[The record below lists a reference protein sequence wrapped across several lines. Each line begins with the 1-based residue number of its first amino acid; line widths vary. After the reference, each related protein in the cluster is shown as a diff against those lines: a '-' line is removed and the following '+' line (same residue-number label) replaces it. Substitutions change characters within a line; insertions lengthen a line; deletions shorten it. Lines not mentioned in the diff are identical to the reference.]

1 MVNILTIKKFNFY
14 TIEQYLVSDKF
25 YIPEYQREYSW
36 EKDAQ
41 VKDFWLDLVDLVEN
55 NRESHFFGQV
65 VIHDDIE
72 EKKKYVIDGQQR
84 SSTSII
90 FLAVVRQLFDEL
102 YTQTKKEGALN
113 KFEDI
118 RLKIMGRWSEEEN
131 ELRFHLGK
139 IDNLFFRDFIQR
151 GIPLVEE
158 PTEASHIRIKEA
170 YDFLY
175 EQLSFELENLDN
187 TQKYERLVEFY
198 NGFKDKFNVMCVET
212 DDMNEAFI
220 IFETLN
226 ARGKKLETSDL
237 LKNHL
242 FRTSAN
248 LIEEVKNEW
257 LKMQEKAEGLD
268 LTKYIRTFWNSR
280 HDFVRER
287 DLYKNL
293 KDTIK
298 TPSDCLSFTKD
309 LVESIEIYK
318 MLIDPENENYF
329 NDKDIEIIISN
340 LKTLNAS
347 TYYPIMLAM
356 NVKFQESEIKKVITS
371 IESFIVRNCV
381 IAGRVANRYEMLF
394 AKIAKNIFINNSSYE
409 DIIKSLKTEL
419 VTDDEFENYFSVATI
434 KSVPVAKFI
443 LRRICNYQQREMI
456 VNPSNMEIHLEHIM
470 PKKIGDWKVHEDVHQ
485 KYLNRL
491 GNLTL
496 LADEYNK
503 SIKNKVF
510 EKKKE
515 VYKNSKIEMTKKLC
529 SYREWTITTIEE
541 RQKELFDVAK
551 VVWPD
556 LKTT

>member
-1 MVNILTIKKFNFY
+1 MTIKKFNFY